1 MDKTQIDDATAKIL
15 DASKA
20 IALIFLKRGIAKG
33 DPKVF
38 AERLPARKCKDC
50 DGAGKRERYGSPGTY
65 DRCTSCNGLPLIGQ
79 PDWADILKRCLTF
92 RGAVRWRTSNPS
104 LTTKT
109 VRGCYRA
116 GYVWR
121 MVRFH
126 AGTDVCLPMMA
137 ELMSRHDPWL
147 DEMDAFAHGVAA
159 VLYPASRGIAGF
171 ARWGGLLST
180 GGLPSETLDEMPM
193 TASSNGPVITES
205 ETFDDE
211 QG

>member
-1 MDKTQIDDATAKIL
+1 MDKTQIDDVTTKIL

-20 IALIFLKRGIAKG
+20 IALIFLDRKIAKG
-33 DPKVF
+33 NPDVF
-38 AERLPARKCKDC
+38 SERLPARPCKGC
-50 DGAGKRERYGSPGTY
+50 DGVGKRESYGSPGTY
-65 DRCTSCNGLPLIGQ
+65 DRCTTCNGLPLIGQ
-79 PDWADILKRCLTF
+79 PDWSDILKRCLTF

-109 VRGCYRA
+109 IRGCHRA

-121 MVRFH
+121 MVRFY

-137 ELMSRHDPWL
+137 GIMSRNDPWI

-159 VLYPASRGIAGF
+159 VLYPASRGIAGV

-180 GGLPSETLDEMPM
+180 VGLPSETLDTMPM
-193 TASSNGPVITES
+193 TASPNGPVITED
-205 ETFDDE
+205 ETDE
-211 QG
+211 D

>member
-1 MDKTQIDDATAKIL
+1 MDKTQIDDVTTKIL

-20 IALIFLKRGIAKG
+20 IALIFLDRKIAKG
-33 DPKVF
+33 NPDVF
-38 AERLPARKCKDC
+38 SERLPARPCKGC
-50 DGAGKRERYGSPGTY
+50 DVVGKRESYGSPGTY
-65 DRCTSCNGLPLIGQ
+65 DRCTTCNGLPLIGQ
-79 PDWADILKRCLTF
+79 PDWSDILKRCLTF

-109 VRGCYRA
+109 IRGCHRA

-121 MVRFH
+121 MVRFY

-137 ELMSRHDPWL
+137 GIMSRNDPWL

-159 VLYPASRGIAGF
+159 VLYPASRGIAGV

-180 GGLPSETLDEMPM
+180 GGLPSETLDTMPM
-193 TASSNGPVITES
+193 TASPNGPVITED
-205 ETFDDE
+205 ETDE
-211 QG
+211 D